1 MNIPYKDVGDLIRR
15 LSLYNNV
22 KYNRELL
29 IELEEYSKNHP
40 DLDEFKVIEKYF
52 SEKNINKNFFEI
64 HLLGESL
71 IFFKNEKELISEMEK
86 L

>member
-1 MNIPYKDVGDLIRR
+1 MNIPYKDFGDLIRR

-22 KYNRELL
+22 KYNRKLL